1 MSLPESV
8 SRPAGQV
15 TGAAAGGRVVAQTR
29 TVREQRPEDEGSF
42 VELVRR
48 AMEEQVPGES
58 FDDLPINQL
67 IAEGVRRFSV
77 YRV

>member
-1 MSLPESV
+1 
-8 SRPAGQV
+8 
-15 TGAAAGGRVVAQTR
+15 
-29 TVREQRPEDEGSF
+29 VREQRPEDEGSF

-77 YRV
+77 YLYRV

>member
-1 MSLPESV
+1 M

-15 TGAAAGGRVVAQTR
+15 TGAAAGGRVVARTR
-29 TVREQRPEDEGSF
+29 AVREQRPEDE
-42 VELVRR
+42 ELVRR

-67 IAEGVRRFSV
+67 IAEGVRRFSA
-77 YRV
+77 YRI